1 METYE
6 KLLEK
11 TKEILQFQTGLDIIR
26 WDLQTHM
33 PPRGMKQRSQQLAL
47 MSKILHR
54 MTTDN
59 EIDHL
64 ITKLEKNIDDLEPV
78 QRREVQLVR
87 RKFNRSV
94 KIPEDL
100 VARWSIQR
108 TVTVASWAKA
118 KESDN
123 WKMFESELGTF
134 LDISH
139 NVSEIIMDSIGAKC
153 KLDAEMDIYEPRMTV
168 ESISKVFKELR
179 KRLIPLVQKYSAIC
193 EGISSDFKNRKV
205 PIRIQ
210 KKLVADLSGVVGY
223 DTTSENAGGRI
234 DDSEHSF
241 TTGYYD
247 DVRLTLKYAIKD
259 LYQAIFGALH
269 ESGHAI
275 YNQNLNPDWKWMFL
289 GSKCS
294 SGFGESQARFME
306 NVIGKSPEFW
316 KFYFPRF
323 QDITERKFK
332 DISHQEFLQ
341 AINLVKSSRIR
352 VTADEMTYLIHIII
366 RFEIEKDLFDLKID
380 VQDIP
385 AIWNDKYEK
394 DLGVEIETNNE
405 GALQDI
411 HWAWGMWGYFPTYA
425 LGNLYAAMLNEKMTR
440 DIPEWANHVADGSLE
455 IPVQWLIDN
464 VHRKSNLYDPAEMI
478 KKITGKSLSA
488 DPFIKYLEVKY
499 STLFG

>member
-6 KLLEK
+6 KLLKK

-64 ITKLEKNIDDLEPV
+64 VTKLEKNIDDLEPV

-87 RKFNRSV
+87 RKFDRSV

-100 VARWSIQR
+100 ISRWSIQR

-123 WKMFESELGTF
+123 WKMFESELVTF
-134 LDISH
+134 LDIS
-139 NVSEIIMDSIGAKC
+139 NNISEIMMESIGAKC

-168 ESISKVFKELR
+168 ESLSKVFKELR
-179 KRLIPLVQKYSAIC
+179 NKLIPLVKKHSTIC
-193 EGISSDFKNRKV
+193 EEIRSDFRNRKV
-205 PIRIQ
+205 PVRIQ
-210 KKLVADLSGVVGY
+210 KKLVTDLSGVVGY

-241 TTGYYD
+241 TAGYYD
-247 DVRLTLKYAIKD
+247 DVRFTIKYSIND
-259 LYQAIFGALH
+259 VYQAIFGALH

-275 YNQNLNPDWKWMFL
+275 YNQNLNPDWKWMIL

-323 QDITERKFK
+323 QDITENKFK
-332 DISHQEFLQ
+332 DISYQEFLQ

-352 VTADEMTYLIHIII
+352 VTADEMTYLLHIII
-366 RFEIEKDLFDLKID
+366 RFEIEKDLFDGKID
-380 VQDIP
+380 VTDIP
-385 AIWNDKYEK
+385 AVWNDKYEK
-394 DLGVEIETNNE
+394 DLGVEIETNKE
-405 GALQDI
+405 GVLQDI

-425 LGNLYAAMLNEKMTR
+425 LGNLYAAMLNERMTS
-440 DIPEWANHVADGSLE
+440 DIPEWADQVADGFLE
-455 IPVQWLIDN
+455 SPVQWLIEN
-464 VHRKSNLYDPAEMI
+464 VHRKSNRYDPAEML
-478 KKITGKSLSA
+478 KKITGKSLTA

-499 STLFG
+499 STLFE